1 LSNSTYFDAA
11 LQDDDLSN
19 LFDGEITFK
28 GTAYDTSEEV
38 QLVDQTTPYVAT
50 SLMTDDDYKSD
61 VFFEVSRDKIYYA
74 YKFDED
80 INLSAVTS
88 TDTLNIDFLGTPM
101 KFTSVAAGQF
111 DAYVGEE
118 HYLNTGD
125 SVTVAGKTIKLID
138 VSSTSVVIEVDGT
151 NKIVTT
157 SSSQTVNGIEVT
169 VDSVFSRTERAESSA
184 NLILGI
190 QSSETYKDGDAY
202 VGEDTDDPDWVWDIS
217 VLTTAGTSAYSETAL
232 GAATANKV
240 LRVEND
246 FVWNDDTDNP
256 VGVGDCIVLPNEY
269 VSICL
274 DSLSVADSDY
284 KEYEFELDT
293 SSDFSTPF
301 GSGYAEVKSIHISTL
316 VDEGIELP
324 AYTGLSNILNESST
338 VKAKDVWLFVNN
350 VTASVN
356 GTVNTGGFVDVF
368 YKDVSDNKVKF
379 HGGVNSSNT
388 GTVLVA
394 INYENTKGTGT
405 QGNILLKNAAGEVVA
420 SESLNFTLEVNAD
433 STSDLDDGQDD
444 LVMNWGLAATGRIDS
459 LGATAD
465 TEEATELAWGPTPT
479 YIGTKDE
486 DHKTYYGIVIKDPK
500 GQASSDRVKLLIPND
515 QVFANI
521 VIKGKAA
528 TVSAG
533 GTSYVPAEVSAKTM
547 LASEVSDV
555 TSYNLIVVG
564 GPCANPLAE
573 SVFGVTC
580 DGWAYK
586 EGEALVKVVDNG
598 NKVALLVA
606 GTTALD
612 TRRAAKAVA
621 NYKDYAFS
629 GAEVLVKGTTL
640 SDISVES
647 A

>member
-1 LSNSTYFDAA
+1 
-11 LQDDDLSN
+11 
-19 LFDGEITFK
+19 
-28 GTAYDTSEEV
+28 
-38 QLVDQTTPYVAT
+38 
-50 SLMTDDDYKSD
+50 MTDDDYKSD
-61 VFFEVSRDKIYYA
+61 VFFEVGKDKIYYA

-80 INLSAVTS
+80 IDLTNVTS

-101 KFTSVAAGQF
+101 KFTSVSAGQF

-184 NLILGI
+184 NLILGV

-202 VGEDTDDPDWVWDIS
+202 IGEDKDDPDWVWDIS
-217 VLTTAGTSAYSETAL
+217 TLTTAGTSAYSETAL

-256 VGVGDCIVLPNEY
+256 VGVGGCIVLPNEY

-284 KEYEFELDT
+284 KEFEFELDT
-293 SSDFSTPF
+293 SADFSDSFASLT
-301 GSGYAEVKSIHISTL
+301 EVKAIHMSTL
-316 VDEGIELP
+316 VDEGFELP
-324 AYTGLSNILNESST
+324 AYTAANGDVLNESSA
-338 VKAKDVWLFVNN
+338 VKAKDVWLYESGADSN
-350 VTASVN
+350 SSN
-356 GTVNTGGFVDVF
+356 GTQVTNTDTEGGLLDVF
-368 YKDVSDNKVKF
+368 YKDISDNKIKW
-379 HGGVNSSNT
+379 HGSVN
-388 GTVLVA
+388 GTDTTVIAA

-405 QGNILLKNAAGEVVA
+405 QGNIRLFKTAHLNTTGYI
-420 SESLNFTLEVNAD
+420 NFTLDVNAD
-433 STSDLDDGQDD
+433 STSDLDDGQDNI
-444 LVMNWGLAATGRIDS
+444 VMKWGFSSGKFNS
-459 LGATAD
+459 LGSTAD
-465 TEEATELAWGPTPT
+465 TEESSELAWGPTPT

-547 LASEVSDV
+547 LASEVSDA

-580 DGWAYK
+580 DGWDYK
-586 EGEALVKVVDNG
+586 EGVALVKVVDNG